1 MLSSN
6 SLSIGSHTNHKDPF
20 RSDLGERIVLEGIRL
35 MNQIGFEAFTFKKL
49 AHEIKSTEASVYRY
63 FTNKHMFLIYISNLY
78 WNWLEEKIRQLSYD
92 KSNHLERLKKAI
104 YTIVLPST
112 KENDQRFPFQE
123 LVDVIVSEGP
133 KVYLTKLVDDEN
145 KEGVFFTYKSLCE
158 SISQLILNVNPSYEY
173 SHSLASTIV
182 ESAHDQTFFSKHL
195 PRLTDFEEADANK
208 LNDFLVH
215 TVTSAIQ

>member
-1 MLSSN
+1 
-6 SLSIGSHTNHKDPF
+6 
-20 RSDLGERIVLEGIRL
+20 

-49 AHEIKSTEASVYRY
+49 AQKINSTEASVYRY
-63 FTNKHMFLIYISNLY
+63 FMNKHMFLIYLSNLY
-78 WNWLEEKIRQLSYD
+78 WNWLEERIRQLSYE
-92 KSNHLERLKKAI
+92 KASHLERLKQAI
-104 YTIVLPST
+104 HTIVLPSS
-112 KENDQRFPFQE
+112 KNPDSNFPFQE

-158 SISQLILNVNPSYEY
+158 AISQLILNVNPAYKY

-195 PRLTDFEEADANK
+195 PRLTDIEEADANK